1 MAAPSTPAGV
11 IPGRHTAAYEGDL
24 VVFLI
29 GMRVNR
35 WRALRHWPRV
45 NRAMGPMLRE
55 LLSDPESG
63 LLGFRVLVGWREVTL
78 VQYWRDSA
86 SLQAL
91 AGDPARSH
99 RPAWLEFFRSA
110 FASGSVGIWHETYL
124 VAAGAHES
132 IYGNMPRT
140 GLGAV
145 AGVEPVARRG
155 DSFGERL
162 GQPNPGSLSVRA
174 A

>member
-1 MAAPSTPAGV
+1 MAAPSTPAHV
-11 IPGRHTAAYEGDL
+11 VPGRQTASYGGDL

-35 WRALRHWPRV
+35 WRALRHWPRIV
-45 NRAMGPMLRE
+45 RAMSPMLGE
-55 LLSDPESG
+55 LLSDPASG
-63 LLGFRVLVGWREVTL
+63 LLGFRVMFGWRQVSL

-86 SLQAL
+86 SLQGF
-91 AGDPARSH
+91 AGDPARQH
-99 RPAWLEFFRSA
+99 RPAWLDYFGEA
-110 FASGSVGIWHETYL
+110 FASGSVGVWHETYV

-132 IYGNMPRT
+132 VYVNMPRT

-145 AGVEPVARRG
+145 GGVDPVRRRG

-162 GQPNPGSLSVRA
+162 SRSRS
-174 A
+174 

>member
-1 MAAPSTPAGV
+1 MIIVAAPSTPAHV
-11 IPGRHTAAYEGDL
+11 VPGRQTASYGDDL

-35 WRALRHWPRV
+35 WRAVRHWPRIF
-45 NRAMGPMLRE
+45 RAMNPMLGE
-55 LLSDPESG
+55 LLSDPASG
-63 LLGFRVLVGWREVTL
+63 LLGFRVMFGWRQVSL

-86 SLQAL
+86 SLQSF

-99 RPAWLEFFRSA
+99 RPAWLDFFRSA
-110 FASGSVGIWHETYL
+110 FASGSVGFWHETY
-124 VAAGAHES
+124 VVPAGAYES

-145 AGVEPVARRG
+145 AGVVPVAQRG

-162 GQPNPGSLSVRA
+162 SRSRS
-174 A
+174 